1 MQIGARTTGGLVS
14 VRVTTGGSSY
24 SEPPD
29 VVIGGNATATAHLR
43 NGRVSGV
50 VIGSQGSGYTAS
62 PTVSLVPKS
71 TGVTISSF
79 TAGTDSG
86 TVTFAAT
93 VASTWAR
100 VQSGTQSATISSFS
114 NATQA
119 IVGTTS
125 FASSGQA
132 TLYSSGTG
140 AAATAFA
147 YTGSLRPI
155 SFFKGRFSDVYGVD
169 GMGRGLR
176 WNGVDASV
184 EKLGIASPAVGPAV
198 TASSSAASA
207 YVASIQMVQGGGGYH
222 SPPTVTITGG
232 GAAINATGRA
242 IISNGRVT
250 RVIVTNRGSG
260 YKGTPTIGFS
270 GGIGTGAAFNV
281 GVSGAVANVLVTA
294 SGVGYTTSAP
304 VTANTT
310 TSVFTCTRHGLL
322 AGSTFSFSSLT
333 GGTGLATGVDYYAV
347 TVGGNTFTAATTI
360 GGATNIFSSNLTG
373 VITIP
378 PPRVEFATAQ
388 GLTDALATLSIDQGG
403 RIAGAQLSYAGT
415 GATTTGVTASV
426 VGGAGTN
433 AKVSVD
439 MTYSV
444 ASVTVATSGSGYYTA
459 PVLTFRAA
467 TSDPTGSGAAATVY
481 SNATGNLTGVSMVA
495 GGVYSKPPTAIIL
508 DTQAKAQA
516 TIAQPFQGKY
526 QCAIRY
532 LDDTPET
539 ARGPIPSSISELVEV
554 DVTSPAESLT
564 WTLAHYGLEDRVHA
578 VELWRSSTDQ
588 SVSLFR
594 IATIYRTDPAFTGT
608 YADKL
613 SDLDLIDTKRDGFAA
628 MPIVLPSGQLNARRF
643 GVPPGEFAV
652 ATMFQDRAWY
662 AVDTSGTRPNSLM
675 YSEVDEPESVPEE
688 NELVLQENTLEP
700 DKIVGLFPLGGQLLV
715 AQSSHLY
722 ALSYVS
728 QPIIDASMLLMSH
741 RGALNHFCGDV
752 FSGVAVL
759 ADSFGM
765 YAFDGNNTEAISV
778 PVDNY
783 WRDNIIDFTKSSQ
796 FHVRADA
803 ATMTAR
809 FFYCQSGDSAPVR
822 ALCYCMATKAW
833 WEETYASPITASCRT
848 ILAQKTT
855 VLYGGSSGGFLK
867 NGGLTDSG
875 TAISYKFRTGNMAL
889 TNERGDRSV
898 ALVYQPTDASSPVNV
913 GLHFNNST
921 SPRPNAIATNT
932 GTGFVTLTGSTVA
945 TLDMDKA
952 RSPLG
957 DANGYAQ
964 AHFSGRVDDR
974 SAGGD
979 KHIAIDLS
987 GQQSADDVTFF
998 GARVAGAE

>member
-1 MQIGARTTGGLVS
+1 M
-14 VRVTTGGSSY
+14 
-24 SEPPD
+24 
-29 VVIGGNATATAHLR
+29 
-43 NGRVSGV
+43 
-50 VIGSQGSGYTAS
+50 
-62 PTVSLVPKS
+62 
-71 TGVTISSF
+71 
-79 TAGTDSG
+79 
-86 TVTFAAT
+86 
-93 VASTWAR
+93 
-100 VQSGTQSATISSFS
+100 
-114 NATQA
+114 
-119 IVGTTS
+119 
-125 FASSGQA
+125 
-132 TLYSSGTG
+132 
-140 AAATAFA
+140 
-147 YTGSLRPI
+147 
-155 SFFKGRFSDVYGVD
+155 
-169 GMGRGLR
+169 
-176 WNGVDASV
+176 
-184 EKLGIASPAVGPAV
+184 
-198 TASSSAASA
+198 
-207 YVASIQMVQGGGGYH
+207 
-222 SPPTVTITGG
+222 
-232 GAAINATGRA
+232 
-242 IISNGRVT
+242 
-250 RVIVTNRGSG
+250 
-260 YKGTPTIGFS
+260 
-270 GGIGTGAAFNV
+270 
-281 GVSGAVANVLVTA
+281 
-294 SGVGYTTSAP
+294 
-304 VTANTT
+304 
-310 TSVFTCTRHGLL
+310 
-322 AGSTFSFSSLT
+322 
-333 GGTGLATGVDYYAV
+333 
-347 TVGGNTFTAATTI
+347 
-360 GGATNIFSSNLTG
+360 
-373 VITIP
+373 
-378 PPRVEFATAQ
+378 
-388 GLTDALATLSIDQGG
+388 
-403 RIAGAQLSYAGT
+403 
-415 GATTTGVTASV
+415 
-426 VGGAGTN
+426 
-433 AKVSVD
+433 
-439 MTYSV
+439 
-444 ASVTVATSGSGYYTA
+444 
-459 PVLTFRAA
+459 
-467 TSDPTGSGAAATVY
+467 
-481 SNATGNLTGVSMVA
+481 
-495 GGVYSKPPTAIIL
+495 
-508 DTQAKAQA
+508 
-516 TIAQPFQGKY
+516 
-526 QCAIRY
+526 
-532 LDDTPET
+532 
-539 ARGPIPSSISELVEV
+539 

-564 WTLAHYGLEDRVHA
+564 WTLSHYGLEDRVHA